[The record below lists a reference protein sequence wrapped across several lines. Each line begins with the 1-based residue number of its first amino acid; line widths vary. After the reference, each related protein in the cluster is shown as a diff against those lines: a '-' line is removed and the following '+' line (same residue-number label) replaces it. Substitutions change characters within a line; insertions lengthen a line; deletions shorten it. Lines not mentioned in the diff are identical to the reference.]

1 MLLTHIM
8 HVASLSDHH
17 MAMTG
22 AHSLCH
28 CVVHLVVVSAL
39 GEQVLPTLMMRLY
52 AVLSAA

>member
-1 MLLTHIM
+1 MLFTHIM
-8 HVASLSDHH
+8 HVASLSDRH